1 MSGDIQ
7 NEHWFVTWWRPM
19 AAYVYLV
26 ICICDFIIMPVYY
39 EYANHK
45 MKMVQQVE
53 MALRFPEGVQQVE
66 ALRIIKETR
75 VWEPIT
81 LQSSGLLH
89 MAFGAILGVAAW
101 SRGKEKVEEYKY
113 STEVRRT
120 SAKPQPTYGYVS
132 QQRMDTRAQPVN
144 PDEPS

>member
-1 MSGDIQ
+1 
-7 NEHWFVTWWRPM
+7 M

-26 ICICDFIIMPVYY
+26 ICICDFILMPIYY

-45 MKMVQQVE
+45 LHLIQQVE

-75 VWEPIT
+75 TWEPIT
-81 LQSSGLLH
+81 LASGGLLH

-113 STEVRRT
+113 STEIRKSTRGRKT
-120 SAKPQPTYGYVS
+120 ES
-132 QQRMDTRAQPVN
+132 RAQPVN
-144 PDEPS
+144 PDE

>member
-1 MSGDIQ
+1 
-7 NEHWFVTWWRPM
+7 M

-26 ICICDFIIMPVYY
+26 ICICDFIVMPAYY

-45 MKMVQQVE
+45 MHVIQQVE

-75 VWEPIT
+75 AWEPIT
-81 LQSSGLLH
+81 LVSGGLLH

-120 SAKPQPTYGYVS
+120 SKPQTPRSESRT
-132 QQRMDTRAQPVN
+132 QPVN
-144 PDEPS
+144 PDE